1 MLREK
6 SLLYKK
12 SPMDVIKEYSI
23 IWEKGMEKNNDKSS
37 KKKARELDEKLKSN
51 IFPKNRS

>member
-23 IWEKGMEKNNDKSS
+23 IWEKGWRRDNDKSS
-37 KKKARELDEKLKSN
+37 KKKQEN
-51 IFPKNRS
+51 WMKN